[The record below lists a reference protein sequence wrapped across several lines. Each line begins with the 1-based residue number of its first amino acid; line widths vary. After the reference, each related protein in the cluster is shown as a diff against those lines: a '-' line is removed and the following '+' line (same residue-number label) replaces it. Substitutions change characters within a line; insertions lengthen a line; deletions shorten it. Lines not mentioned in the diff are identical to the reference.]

1 MGSGLDPSRCA
12 LILPSQKY
20 VAISGGVQILNAD
33 GDNVWTNDNNL
44 NVADSFPGSMDWS
57 TNTPKADRLD
67 GWVVRFGA
75 LEQSGVLRK
84 GADPIKILGN
94 GELKVALTV
103 RAHRFTASAAKKI
116 EAAGGKAEA
125 IEGAGA

>member
-1 MGSGLDPSRCA
+1 MPRICGVSGTSRSRPIRSRPRA
-12 LILPSQKY
+12 RS
-20 VAISGGVQILNAD
+20 VAFWFASNPMPLHRRIPKRGFHNLFRKEYRTVNVDRLNAFE
-33 GDNVWTNDNNL
+33 
-44 NVADSFPGSMDWS
+44 AGSVL
-57 TNTPKADRLD
+57 TPE
-67 GWVVRFGA
+67 A